1 MAADASHYIFRL
13 IILDQGSNLIIR
25 VRCMNLRAL
34 LHSTAAGLSLSMGL
48 AACGGG
54 GDGGGAQPPPIQDTT
69 PPSVPG
75 NLAVTGTTDTSVSLS
90 WNASADTGGSGLA
103 GYRIYR
109 DGSANAIATVSGPSF
124 TDTNRSGS
132 TTYSYTVRAYDNA
145 GNQSAEAGPIDA
157 TTQSA
162 PDSLA
167 PTTPTDLVVSATTT
181 TSVSLSWNASTD
193 TGGSGLA
200 GYKVYRG
207 GVATPVATLTGTVYT
222 DPGRVPG
229 TSYSYTVRAYDN
241 AGNESAEA
249 GPVTGTT
256 QAPAADAT
264 PPSVPANL
272 VVAGTTTTS
281 VSLSWSES
289 TDTGGS
295 GLAGYRIYRDGSATP
310 IASVSATGYTD
321 TGRSPA
327 TSYTYTVQA
336 FDNAGNQSAAA
347 GPVTGTTAAITSV
360 TISGRVTFQRPSYTS
375 SNTLSFNN
383 LQTLPV
389 RGATVEILNASTRTV
404 LATTTTSGTDGR
416 YSATISNTPFIVRV
430 KARLFR
436 SGAGGYDFEIRDNT
450 SGDALYALDGVPVSP
465 SAATTT
471 VDLNAP
477 TGWTGSSFTGER
489 ASAPFAILDMLW
501 SAKSVLQAAEPGLTL
516 PPLDVYWSPLNSSD
530 GTAACNGNPDPDTGN
545 VGTTFYINGTIPASA
560 GCSQTLPGIYVLG
573 ETSDSDEFDT
583 SVIAHEFGHYFQDK
597 FSRDDSMGGP
607 HSLSERYDPLLAFSE
622 GWGNAFQG
630 FVLSSQWYRDTFDLG
645 GTRSFAFD
653 MENNTAPYTSI
664 AAVGFYSEAS
674 VQEFLW
680 DVYDG
685 TGEGG
690 DSISLGYAAIHRVMR
705 EDMVGTPSL
714 TSIYSFRDGLEA
726 RYPAQQG
733 AIDTRL
739 LGENID
745 GTGPFAAGQ
754 TLVDAS
760 DLVPVFVPV
769 TLGTPVTVR
778 STNRYTEGDGF
789 FESYNRLGARR
800 YLRIDLPTSGGLT
813 ITVQGPVGSD
823 PDFYLYRDGLDQ
835 CTGASCIGYD
845 DSAMT
850 GREEAVFGTLAAGT
864 YVLELAECSYLGE
877 LCRMPVFGT
886 DTDFTV
892 TVTQP

>member
-1 MAADASHYIFRL
+1 MFRSVRADF
-13 IILDQGSNLIIR
+13 
-25 VRCMNLRAL
+25 V
-34 LHSTAAGLSLSMGL
+34 TL
-48 AACGGG
+48 AATAVVALTACGGGGGGG
-54 GDGGGAQPPPIQDTT
+54 GDGGTPPP
-69 PPSVPG
+69 
-75 NLAVTGTTDTSVSLS
+75 
-90 WNASADTGGSGLA
+90 
-103 GYRIYR
+103 
-109 DGSANAIATVSGPSF
+109 
-124 TDTNRSGS
+124 
-132 TTYSYTVRAYDNA
+132 
-145 GNQSAEAGPIDA
+145 
-157 TTQSA
+157 
-162 PDSLA
+162 
-167 PTTPTDLVVSATTT
+167 
-181 TSVSLSWNASTD
+181 STD
-193 TGGSGLA
+193 T
-200 GYKVYRG
+200 
-207 GVATPVATLTGTVYT
+207 
-222 DPGRVPG
+222 
-229 TSYSYTVRAYDN
+229 
-241 AGNESAEA
+241 
-249 GPVTGTT
+249 
-256 QAPAADAT
+256 T

-272 VVAGTTTTS
+272 DVGAVTDSS
-281 VSLSWSES
+281 VSLSWSAS

-295 GLAGYRIYRDGSATP
+295 GLAGYRIYRDGAATP
-310 IASVSATGYTD
+310 VATVA
-321 TGRSPA
+321 A
-327 TSYTYTVQA
+327 TSYTDSGLAAQTSYGYTVRA
-336 FDNAGNQSAAA
+336 YDSAGNQSAAA
-347 GPVTGTTAAITSV
+347 GPVTGTTAAITGV
-360 TISGRVTFQRPSYTS
+360 TVSGTVTFQRPSYTA
-375 SNTLSFNN
+375 SNTLSFTN
-383 LQTLPV
+383 LQALPV
-389 RGATVEILNASTRTV
+389 RGAPVEILNASNMAV
-404 LATTTTSGTDGR
+404 LATTTTSGTDGS
-416 YSATISNTPFIVRV
+416 YSASITNTPFIVRV

-436 SGAGGYDFEIRDNT
+436 SGAGGYDFEIRSNT
-450 SGDALYALDGVPVSP
+450 SGDALYALDSSPVTP
-465 SAATTT
+465 SAATVT
-471 VDLNAP
+471 VDLIAP
-477 TGWTGSSFTGER
+477 TGWTGASFTGER

-501 SAKSVLQAAEPGLTL
+501 NAKSLLQAAEPGLTF

-530 GTAACNGNPDPDTGN
+530 STTACNGNPDPDTGN
-545 VGTTFYINGTIPASA
+545 VGTTFYINGTIPGSA

-583 SVIAHEFGHYFQDK
+583 SVIAHEFAHYFQDK

-607 HSLSERYDPLLAFSE
+607 HSLSERHDPLLAFSE

-653 MENNTAPYTSI
+653 MENNTAPYSSI
-664 AAVGFYSEAS
+664 SAVGFYSEAS
-674 VQEFLW
+674 VHEFLW

-685 TGEGG
+685 AGEGG

-714 TSIYSFRDGLEA
+714 TSIFSFREGLEV
-726 RYPAQQG
+726 RNPAQQV

-754 TLVDAS
+754 TLVGAS